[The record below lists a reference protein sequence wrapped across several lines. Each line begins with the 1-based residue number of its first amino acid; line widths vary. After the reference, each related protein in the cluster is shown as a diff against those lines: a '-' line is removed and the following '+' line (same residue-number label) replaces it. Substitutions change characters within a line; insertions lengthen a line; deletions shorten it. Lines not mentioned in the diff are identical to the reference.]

1 MKKLVSLVNVRDL
14 VTSVAASLI
23 ILSLMACGGAGMP
36 NILPN
41 IINGT
46 SRVAHLISLP
56 ASGHRIAPGN
66 GSKAFLTAALFQAAG
81 PTQSQLAQSYDVRC
95 TVLDILAPGGILPI
109 PGTPEPQQPDTCN
122 QRADTV
128 GQLDPILDGA
138 GGRPTFFDGTL
149 GSLIVTGK
157 TVSNTPFQCRDIT
170 HNLAVADNSLTQA
183 YLNVNTHQVFLLNQA
198 VGGPITQVPFVCDNI
213 GSDADPVKFIDVEW
227 VKG

>member
-14 VTSVAASLI
+14 VTSVVSSTI
-23 ILSLMACGGAGMP
+23 ILSLIACGGTA
-36 NILPN
+36 NILPT

-56 ASGHRIAPGN
+56 ASGHRITP
-66 GSKAFLTAALFQAAG
+66 SSSPSFVTAAMFQAAG

-95 TVLDILAPGGILPI
+95 TVLDILQPGGILPI

-122 QRADTV
+122 QRADV
-128 GQLDPILDGA
+128 VSQLDPINDGQ

-170 HNLAVADNSLTQA
+170 HNLAITDNSLTQA
-183 YLNVNTHQVFLLNQA
+183 YLNVNTHQVFLLNQS
-198 VGGPITQVPFVCDNI
+198 VGGPITQVPFVCNNI
-213 GSDADPVKFIDVEW
+213 GTDADPVKFIDVEW